1 MTNYKNKTYYVRGIG
16 RIKEGSGTEM
26 FMFLL
31 NLPFLVF
38 LTYTIINL
46 FVSFIRNVILRWD
59 IADTE
64 IKDGL

>member
-46 FVSFIRNVILRWD
+46 FVSFIRNVILR
-59 IADTE
+59 
-64 IKDGL
+64 